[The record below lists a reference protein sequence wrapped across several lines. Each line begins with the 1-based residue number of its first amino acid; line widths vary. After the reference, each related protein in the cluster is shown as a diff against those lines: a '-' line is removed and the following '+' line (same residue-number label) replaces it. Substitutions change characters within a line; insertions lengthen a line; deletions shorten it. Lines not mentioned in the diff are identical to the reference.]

1 MATVAEK
8 LNFQFEG
15 YTRLLLWSVDLFR
28 YVLHPMGS
36 VSKIEELKTDPSNP
50 SAPTKSTMLELFSSG
65 DLPLGRLFMHRKLD
79 SAMVAFLDCL
89 RQLGDFAEAHDAN
102 LKLPYK
108 YPPPSLR
115 FPLIGRIVKD
125 KIGDACVRLA
135 FNQDETWT
143 RALKYILTNAKWIL
157 AYASNLSGGGAD
169 SNAAVARR

>member
-1 MATVAEK
+1 
-8 LNFQFEG
+8 
-15 YTRLLLWSVDLFR
+15 
-28 YVLHPMGS
+28 MGS

-50 SAPTKSTMLELFSSG
+50 SSPPKSTMLELFSSG

-108 YPPPSLR
+108 SPLPPLVAW
-115 FPLIGRIVKD
+115 LICRIVKD

-143 RALKYILTNAKWIL
+143 R
-157 AYASNLSGGGAD
+157 
-169 SNAAVARR
+169 